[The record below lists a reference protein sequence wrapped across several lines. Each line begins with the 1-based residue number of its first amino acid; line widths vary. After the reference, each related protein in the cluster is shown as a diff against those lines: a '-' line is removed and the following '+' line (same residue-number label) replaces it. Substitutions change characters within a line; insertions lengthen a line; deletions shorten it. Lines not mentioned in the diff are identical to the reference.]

1 MTMSKVCDMPL
12 EYNGVSSEKYHPP
25 KPFRWQLITNN
36 LLYSIEIMYLKQK
49 KIFAILL
56 LTKS

>member
-25 KPFRWQLITNN
+25 KPFRWQLIT
-36 LLYSIEIMYLKQK
+36 KQST
-49 KIFAILL
+49 ILNRNYVP
-56 LTKS
+56 